1 MQFLHLAKTFGN
13 VALHFPMFVEGI
25 VCCCYDIGNGTIV
38 GWVHDRQPFLPKV
51 AVFIYTE

>member
-13 VALHFPMFVEGI
+13 VAIHFPMFVEGI
-25 VCCCYDIGNGTIV
+25 VCCCYDIGNGNIV